1 MNTQPSLIRKF
12 ADELR
17 DIWRTR
23 NARARIVLYQ
33 LDGFVLAL
41 LTLGNCAIG
50 ETISSVL
57 WRMEANGKFMGKFRP
72 ALDWLFHVTLND
84 ADHCKGAYQTYL
96 RITGAQR

>member
-1 MNTQPSLIRKF
+1 MNLL
-12 ADELR
+12 DELQ

-23 NARARIVLYQ
+23 NARTRIILYQ
-33 LDGFVLAL
+33 LDGFALAL

-57 WRMEANGKFMGKFRP
+57 WRMEANQKFMGRFRP
-72 ALDWLFHVTLND
+72 VIDWLFLKALDD

-96 RITGAQR
+96 RITGAKR